1 MSQSRELKKTK
12 KIYGE
17 KFSHLCREL
26 FPLILEQEGMLLQIL
41 QEKFSKNCNTLYET
55 IEEYKLVD
63 VDNFKE
69 LIYQS
74 FDKSREEECEKDEK
88 RNPYEI
94 LDEAGYELYE
104 CLTEEDMQ
112 KYERYYAPN
121 EVLCTIFNGGRLNS
135 RVCFWA
141 VKKDVDKI
149 KREDFKHPKKGDEY
163 STSVLAIQFDKSPNS
178 NVEIISRYNHTV
190 PNPNCT
196 LNNNLDNIAEGLQKS
211 FTRILEE
218 RGYHLNKTQKTDF
231 EIPGY
236 TLAGDGKYYKY
247 NLEINGKYYCPG
259 NIVIENGE
267 AREIGKPE
275 ETILCDY
282 FKIDLK
288 EAKIESLI
296 EYLEHDSFVDDL
308 KDIEKIEVKK
318 DKEERKK
325 IIHIHKKREEETSSQ
340 EPIVIELNNDNQIIG
355 YINKDI
361 KTIGNNFLR
370 YNKALTELSM
380 PQVQAIGD
388 YFLYYNKTLTELN
401 MPQVEDIRDYFLYK
415 NEALTEL
422 NMPQVEDIGDY
433 FLNYNEALTELNMPQ
448 VQAIGNCF
456 LYYNKALT
464 GLNMPQVEAIGD
476 YFLNYNEAL
485 TELSMPQVQAIGDH
499 FLSYNEALT
508 ELNMPQVEVIGDCF
522 LEYNKILPKVVEEIK
537 KLSRIKYITPK
548 EALKSALEQ
557 ITTTKSSVQN
567 VIQAEKNQSQIDTT
581 KEGEILDEYY

>member
-247 NLEINGKYYCPG
+247 NLEIDGKYYCPG

-308 KDIEKIEVKK
+308 KDIEKIKVKK

-340 EPIVIELNNDNQIIG
+340 EPIVIELDEENQIIG
-355 YINKDI
+355 YINKGIDV
-361 KTIGNNFLR
+361 IGNNFLE
-370 YNKALTELSM
+370 YNEALAKLELPQAQIVGNYFLSFNEGLTKLNMPKVRNIGNGFVGNNKVLTEINISQVQSIGGFFLSNDVAMEKLKIPQVKKVGHFFLMNNQKLRELEM
-380 PQVQAIGD
+380 PQVKNIGNF
-388 YFLYYNKTLTELN
+388 FLSDNEKLTELN
-401 MPQVEDIRDYFLYK
+401 
-415 NEALTEL
+415 
-422 NMPQVEDIGDY
+422 
-433 FLNYNEALTELNMPQ
+433 
-448 VQAIGNCF
+448 
-456 LYYNKALT
+456 
-464 GLNMPQVEAIGD
+464 
-476 YFLNYNEAL
+476 
-485 TELSMPQVQAIGDH
+485 
-499 FLSYNEALT
+499 
-508 ELNMPQVEVIGDCF
+508 
-522 LEYNKILPKVVEEIK
+522 LPKVITVGEGFLYWNETLKELNLPQVIKVGDEFLMHNKIVPKDIEEIR
-537 KLSRIKYITPK
+537 KLSRMKYITPK

>member
-1 MSQSRELKKTK
+1 M
-12 KIYGE
+12 
-17 KFSHLCREL
+17 
-26 FPLILEQEGMLLQIL
+26 
-41 QEKFSKNCNTLYET
+41 
-55 IEEYKLVD
+55 
-63 VDNFKE
+63 
-69 LIYQS
+69 
-74 FDKSREEECEKDEK
+74 
-88 RNPYEI
+88 
-94 LDEAGYELYE
+94 
-104 CLTEEDMQ
+104 
-112 KYERYYAPN
+112 
-121 EVLCTIFNGGRLNS
+121 
-135 RVCFWA
+135 CFWA

-163 STSVLAIQFDKSPNS
+163 STSVLAIQFDKSQNS

-211 FTRILEE
+211 FARILEE
-218 RGYHLNKTQKTDF
+218 RGYYLNKTQKTAF

-340 EPIVIELNNDNQIIG
+340 EPIVIELDEENQIIG
-355 YINKDI
+355 YINKGIDV
-361 KTIGNNFLR
+361 IGNNFLE
-370 YNKALTELSM
+370 YNEALAKLELPQAQIVGNYFLSFNEGLTKLNMPKVRNIGNGFVGNNKVLTEINISQVQSIGGFFLSNDVAMEKLKIPQVKKVGHFFLMNNQKLRELEM
-380 PQVQAIGD
+380 PQVKNIGNF
-388 YFLYYNKTLTELN
+388 FLSDNEKLTELN
-401 MPQVEDIRDYFLYK
+401 
-415 NEALTEL
+415 
-422 NMPQVEDIGDY
+422 
-433 FLNYNEALTELNMPQ
+433 
-448 VQAIGNCF
+448 
-456 LYYNKALT
+456 
-464 GLNMPQVEAIGD
+464 
-476 YFLNYNEAL
+476 
-485 TELSMPQVQAIGDH
+485 
-499 FLSYNEALT
+499 
-508 ELNMPQVEVIGDCF
+508 
-522 LEYNKILPKVVEEIK
+522 LPKVITVGEGFLYWNETLKELNLPQVIKVGDEFLMHNKIVPKDIEEIR
-537 KLSRIKYITPK
+537 KLSRMKYITPK